1 VHLAGITTHR
11 TGAWVTPQT
20 RNLLMELGDR
30 ARRDQVLG
38 HLHPGERVIA

>member
-30 ARRDQVLG
+30 AVVTRFSGTHTPVN
-38 HLHPGERVIA
+38 E